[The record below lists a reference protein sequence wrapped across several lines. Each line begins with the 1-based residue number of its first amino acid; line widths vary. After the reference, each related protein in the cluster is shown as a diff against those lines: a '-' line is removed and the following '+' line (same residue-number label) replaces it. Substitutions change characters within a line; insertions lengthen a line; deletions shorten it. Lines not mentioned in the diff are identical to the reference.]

1 MNTTTRVLTAAA
13 LLLTLAACR
22 NEPDPSSPGE
32 IGSGIDTTEAAP
44 PAVTPTP

>member
-13 LLLTLAACR
+13 LLLALTACR
-22 NEPDPSSPGE
+22 HGSNPNDPGE